1 MQCDMEAYGEQNKI
15 IKIIAKTFKK
25 PSKLLKITMRIWVK
39 LITNSVK
46 APEKQEKVMIV
57 ITNS

>member
-15 IKIIAKTFKK
+15 IKIIVKTFKK
-25 PSKLLKITMRIWVK
+25 PSKLLNITMRIWVK

-57 ITNS
+57 IINS